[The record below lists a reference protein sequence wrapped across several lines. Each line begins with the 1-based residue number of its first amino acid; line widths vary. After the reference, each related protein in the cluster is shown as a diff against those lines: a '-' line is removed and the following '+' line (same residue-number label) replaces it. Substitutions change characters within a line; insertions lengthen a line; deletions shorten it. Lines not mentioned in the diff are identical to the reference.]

1 MDKKKLE
8 DSFVPSLFTFSLSG
22 EATLY
27 PHLGEMIKNLR
38 NRGIITFLVT
48 NGQNPK
54 VIERLAKDNELPTQ
68 LTLSLNAPN
77 EKLFNIWHNSLRKD
91 AWKRFNQTISLFKKL
106 KGKTRRCLRLTLVKK
121 IEGKGKL
128 DNITNTEEKNVR
140 EYVQMIKKAEPD
152 FIHVKGFTSIGNAR
166 ERMGYEKQPFHS
178 EVKIYAKKI
187 LQELNKQEKS
197 KNKKKYRVLAE
208 EERSAVVVLGKDK
221 KMMKIRKA

>member
-1 MDKKKLE
+1 
-8 DSFVPSLFTFSLSG
+8 
-22 EATLY
+22 
-27 PHLGEMIKNLR
+27 
-38 NRGIITFLVT
+38 
-48 NGQNPK
+48 
-54 VIERLAKDNELPTQ
+54 
-68 LTLSLNAPN
+68 
-77 EKLFNIWHNSLRKD
+77 
-91 AWKRFNQTISLFKKL
+91 L